1 MSHTKTVLVVEDDPS
16 IQAGLRDAIEGD
28 GHQVTCADTG
38 TQAVELFSNE
48 SVDVIILDIMLP
60 EMNGYDV
67 CRKIRE
73 TNKQVPI
80 IMLTAKDEEIDK
92 VLGLELGADDYM
104 TKPFSVREL
113 LARIH
118 AAFRRMEFAVPVEP
132 VKQVSDTFQF
142 GEVEIDRKRF
152 LVRRGEEQ
160 SSLTMRELRLL
171 EVFDEHP
178 NEVLSRDFL
187 LNAVWGVDY
196 LGTTRT
202 LDQHIAQLRKK
213 VETENSPQL
222 IVTVHGVGYK
232 FNA

>member
-1 MSHTKTVLVVEDDPS
+1 MLVVEDDPS

-28 GHQVTCADTG
+28 GHRVISANTG
-38 TQAVELFSNE
+38 TEAVDRFTNDSA
-48 SVDVIILDIMLP
+48 DVIILDIMLP

-118 AAFRRMEFAVPVEP
+118 AAFRRLEFVPAAQP
-132 VKQVSDTFQF
+132 AQPATNQFTF
-142 GEVEIDRKRF
+142 GSVEIDRKRF
-152 LVRRGEEQ
+152 LVKRGDEE

-171 EVFDEHP
+171 EVFTERP

-213 VETENSPQL
+213 VESPDAPQL

-232 FNA
+232 FNP

>member
-1 MSHTKTVLVVEDDPS
+1 MKTVLVVEDDPS
-16 IQAGLRDAIEGD
+16 IQAGLSDAIVGD
-28 GHQVTCADTG
+28 GHRVVCASNG
-38 TQAVELFSNE
+38 VEAVELFQGE
-48 SVDVIILDIMLP
+48 SVDAVILDIMLP
-60 EMNGYDV
+60 GMNGYDV

-73 TNKQVPI
+73 ENKQVPI

-104 TKPFSVREL
+104 TKPFSLREL

-118 AAFRRMEFAVPVEP
+118 AAFRRMEYVTPSQPVQELVDIFA
-132 VKQVSDTFQF
+132 F
-142 GEVEIDRKRF
+142 GGYDVDRKRF
-152 LVRRGEEQ
+152 LILRDGKERA
-160 SSLTMRELRLL
+160 LTMRELRLL
-171 EVFDEHP
+171 EVFSERP

-213 VETENSPQL
+213 VESADAPQL

-232 FNA
+232 YNP

>member
-1 MSHTKTVLVVEDDPS
+1 MSQLRSVLVVEDDPS

-28 GHQVTCADTG
+28 GHQVLCAATG
-38 TQAVELFSNE
+38 TEAVNQFLNE
-48 SVDVIILDIMLP
+48 SVDVVILDIMLP

-118 AAFRRMEFAVPVEP
+118 AAFRRLEFAPVVKP
-132 VKQVSDTFQF
+132 VLATPDCFKF
-142 GEVEIDRKRF
+142 GAVEVDRKRF
-152 LVRRGEEQ
+152 LVKRDEED
-160 SSLTMRELRLL
+160 SPLTMRELRLL
-171 EVFDEHP
+171 EVFTERP

-213 VETENSPQL
+213 VESADAPQL

-232 FNA
+232 YNP

>member
-1 MSHTKTVLVVEDDPS
+1 MSNIKTVLVVEDDPS

-28 GHQVTCADTG
+28 GHHVLCAATG
-38 TQAVELFSNE
+38 TEAVDLFLSETVN
-48 SVDVIILDIMLP
+48 VVILDIMLP

-73 TNKQVPI
+73 TDKQVPI

-118 AAFRRMEFAVPVEP
+118 AAFRRMEFTQVAEP
-132 VKQVSDTFQF
+132 VKPVSDQF
-142 GEVEIDRKRF
+142 VFGSVEIDRRRF
-152 LVRRGEEQ
+152 LVRRGEEE

-171 EVFDEHP
+171 EVFTERP

-187 LNAVWGVDY
+187 LNSVWGVDY

-213 VETENSPQL
+213 VESEDAPQL

-232 FNA
+232 YNP